1 MYLKVSDIFRQK
13 LLEIQGRVP
22 IKLKGYPTETA
33 IPFEKHLSEA
43 KEKETEELQQDVS
56 STSVSKKISN
66 KYASELEK
74 AKLSLA
80 AHKSS
85 FISDKSQQMN
95 LIIKNVEMAAQ
106 KYNLDKNLLMAVIR
120 QESGFNP
127 YAISRAGAQGLMQL
141 MPGTAEALGVT
152 NPWDISQNIDGGAR
166 YLNEQLANF
175 NGDLR
180 LALAAYNAGPN
191 SVAKY
196 DGIPPFTETRDYVE
210 KVLKY
215 YKQYSGE

>member
-1 MYLKVSDIFRQK
+1 
-13 LLEIQGRVP
+13 LEIQGRVP

-33 IPFEKHLSEA
+33 IPFEKYLSEA

-210 KVLKY
+210 KILKY